1 MKNVNPI
8 EGGKSQQL
16 SASLDETDK
25 KILQIIQDDFP
36 LVEKPWL
43 EISRR
48 LNIDEAQVVRRV
60 KRLKDAGAI
69 VKIGPIFDSSKVG
82 LKAATL
88 VAMRV
93 PENQVHKV
101 AAVINQYENVSHNYE
116 RDHEYNVW
124 FTLAAVNNAELT
136 QTLNDIKQKTGVK
149 EHDILDLPTIS
160 RFKINVHFQFT

>member
-1 MKNVNPI
+1 MQTLMKKAAKA
-8 EGGKSQQL
+8 EQYYRL
-16 SASLDETDK
+16 SLDETDK

-36 LVEKPWL
+36 LVQEPWL

-48 LNIDEAQVVRRV
+48 LNIDEAEVDKAVKAAHRSRRHSEDRSRSLILQSRF
-60 KRLKDAGAI
+60 KSSNSSRDAGA
-69 VKIGPIFDSSKVG
+69 KKPSKQCCP
-82 LKAATL
+82 
-88 VAMRV
+88 R
-93 PENQVHKV
+93 HK
-101 AAVINQYENVSHNYE
+101 QYENVSHNYE